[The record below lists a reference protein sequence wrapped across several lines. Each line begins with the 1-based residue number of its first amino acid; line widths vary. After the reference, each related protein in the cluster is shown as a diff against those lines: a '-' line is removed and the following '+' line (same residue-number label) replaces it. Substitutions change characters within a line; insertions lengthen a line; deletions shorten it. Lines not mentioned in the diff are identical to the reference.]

1 MPNYLNSSTN
11 VLQPDVWMGPATVVM
26 ADLADTESLLRSH
39 DTLAWKK
46 GWSERSYDFPN
57 NYVNLPLRVVD
68 FDPVSTYADDQN
80 TRFSQRYLT
89 K

>member
-1 MPNYLNSSTN
+1 MPNYLNSSPN
-11 VLQPDVWMGPATVVM
+11 VLQPDVWMGPATIVL
-26 ADLADTESLLRSH
+26 ADLADTESDLRSR

-46 GWSERSYDFPN
+46 GWSERGYDFPN
-57 NYVNLPLRVVD
+57 NYVNLPLRVVN

>member
-1 MPNYLNSSTN
+1 
-11 VLQPDVWMGPATVVM
+11 M
-26 ADLADTESLLRSH
+26 ADLADTESQLRSR

-46 GWSERSYDFPN
+46 GWSERGYDFPN
-57 NYVNLPLRVVD
+57 NYVGLPLRIVE